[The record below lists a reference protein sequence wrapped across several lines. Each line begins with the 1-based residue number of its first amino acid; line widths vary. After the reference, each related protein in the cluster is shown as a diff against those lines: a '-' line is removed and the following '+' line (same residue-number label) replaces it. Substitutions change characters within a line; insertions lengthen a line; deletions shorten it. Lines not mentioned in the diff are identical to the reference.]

1 MERALLR
8 VKKKLDILG
17 LQSGTRLMWNSIYIY
32 KVKPGK
38 KSNQRCRERLGGAK
52 QMLTSCQ
59 EASYVENEAMS

>member
-59 EASYVENEAMS
+59 ETSYVENEAMS